1 MFKSFKV
8 ICVWGVFLF
17 LGGIQAWAGLDVEE
31 HFIDPQYATKKLFMD
46 FKDAALVDIL
56 KIFSKQSNSNFV
68 AAPDVADKK
77 ITLYLNGVAFSEALK
92 EILDAN
98 DLVYEMQGDSNIFIV
113 KTKPKGDESK
123 ITKVYQLKYA
133 TVSTSKL
140 NSTIS
145 VSGGSGGASSSS
157 KGGLEDAVKEALSK
171 DGKLIEDSRTNSLI
185 ISDIPEQFVGIENT
199 IAKLDVPIP
208 QVLIEVEMI
217 EVDKGTADQLGIQ
230 YGSSG
235 LSFQPLAF
243 TGGTKSTNWPF
254 GPGSNTSS
262 SSGSSSSS
270 SSSSGSTSGN
280 GGFNASGMTATVN
293 FFASQSSSR
302 TLARPRI
309 LTLNNETAQIQIST
323 DQALS
328 VEQTSASTTSSGS
341 TITGNTV
348 ERHQTGVILKV
359 TPQANLLTREITMAL
374 SPQIIDVAQSNLG
387 ASIWDDTKRSS
398 DSILRLKDGQCMV
411 IGGLLNTSTSNNTV
425 KLPFLGDLPLI
436 GSAFRYSSK
445 SKSNRELL
453 IFLTPHIIDDNS
465 HDVLKADD
473 SPVQLE
479 SSATVIKDETQRLED
494 VDQTLNIYELKRN

>member
-1 MFKSFKV
+1 
-8 ICVWGVFLF
+8 
-17 LGGIQAWAGLDVEE
+17 
-31 HFIDPQYATKKLFMD
+31 
-46 FKDAALVDIL
+46 
-56 KIFSKQSNSNFV
+56 
-68 AAPDVADKK
+68 
-77 ITLYLNGVAFSEALK
+77 
-92 EILDAN
+92 
-98 DLVYEMQGDSNIFIV
+98 
-113 KTKPKGDESK
+113 
-123 ITKVYQLKYA
+123 
-133 TVSTSKL
+133 
-140 NSTIS
+140 
-145 VSGGSGGASSSS
+145 
-157 KGGLEDAVKEALSK
+157 
-171 DGKLIEDSRTNSLI
+171 
-185 ISDIPEQFVGIENT
+185 
-199 IAKLDVPIP
+199 
-208 QVLIEVEMI
+208 
-217 EVDKGTADQLGIQ
+217 
-230 YGSSG
+230 
-235 LSFQPLAF
+235 
-243 TGGTKSTNWPF
+243 
-254 GPGSNTSS
+254 
-262 SSGSSSSS
+262 
-270 SSSSGSTSGN
+270 
-280 GGFNASGMTATVN
+280 MTATVN